1 VSTVPVFAPTGE
13 LGDIPAERLAD
24 AVKAGFKPGVH
35 VQSADGKD
43 GVIPAARTADAVK
56 AGMKIV
62 PIQDQ
67 PIKHPGFWS
76 TLSNDLVG
84 MVSGAYHGI
93 VDYDPLTDPNLP
105 DSQKNAIVTA
115 QQNAASAQNQ
125 ARTQAHGRAY
135 SLGATAAEMVGTN
148 VSGMEQSAEQ
158 GDVGGVM
165 GHAAAVPTALA
176 TTEILGR
183 GLPAAT
189 KFATSKARAI
199 FDVLPKDLQQEVV
212 GVASPRLRSAIRLWN
227 GFKEL
232 NERTA
237 APAVN
242 PGAPYPQAT
251 PEQLNPSLVSPA
263 RTLPG
268 MNAPEVTG
276 RPTPGPIQGP
286 GRGLMLPGEVA
297 ATGKLSDLVAAPS
310 AERIPAVRDPSTI
323 LPRLRAI
330 AQQIEEQEAKAKV
343 PADLS
348 GEVQGALNQVID
360 NRVLGVLGK
369 EGKGLQVSMEALQRS
384 PELSRFTPQQL
395 QESAV
400 RLRDAGKVWR
410 QEIGG
415 GAHAV
420 RYVVSLK

>member
-1 VSTVPVFAPTGE
+1 
-13 LGDIPAERLAD
+13 
-24 AVKAGFKPGVH
+24 
-35 VQSADGKD
+35 
-43 GVIPAARTADAVK
+43 
-56 AGMKIV
+56 MKIV

-76 TLSNDLVG
+76 TLSDDLVG

-105 DSQKNAIVTA
+105 DPQKNAIVTA
-115 QQNAASAQNQ
+115 QQNAAAARNQ
-125 ARTQAHGRAY
+125 ERTQAHGKAY
-135 SLGATAAEMVGTN
+135 SLGATAAEMLGTN

-183 GLPAAT
+183 GLPTAT

-199 FDVLPKDLQQEVV
+199 YDVLPEDLQHEVV

-227 GFKEL
+227 GFKEWRTS
-232 NERTA
+232 RTA
-237 APAVN
+237 PLDATAGNVPYAGETSPPISTPAPAPV
-242 PGAPYPQAT
+242 PVPAPVTQQT
-251 PEQLNPSLVSPA
+251 P
-263 RTLPG
+263 
-268 MNAPEVTG
+268 
-276 RPTPGPIQGP
+276 
-286 GRGLMLPGEVA
+286 
-297 ATGKLSDLVAAPS
+297 GKLSDLLAAPS
-310 AERIPAVRDPSTI
+310 PEQLKPTPTVASIQPPVARTPAVRDPSTI

-330 AQQIEEQEAKAKV
+330 AQQIEEQEAKAKA
-343 PADLS
+343 PADLV
-348 GEVQGALNQVID
+348 GEVQGAVNQVID
-360 NRVLGVLGK
+360 NKVLGVLGK

-384 PELSRFTPQQL
+384 PELSRFTPEQL